1 MHEYFRNSLLSPL
14 IGKRNFLVEAISTKL
29 SHFKLVLTV
38 NLTSVRHVMIKF
50 GGIYCTKITEIHFFA
65 RDLDRSLGK
74 ESFLLMLLQLKL
86 SHNLSF
92 LKTWLQCAMLKNL
105 HDPVITNCPI
115 EDCFIK
121 YVLFKVEC
129 MVPQKEYY
137 FLKYF
142 SWQVSIKIGLSD
154 IQHNNT
160 NINDKLNIFS
170 KLPDKFE

>member
-1 MHEYFRNSLLSPL
+1 
-14 IGKRNFLVEAISTKL
+14 
-29 SHFKLVLTV
+29 
-38 NLTSVRHVMIKF
+38 
-50 GGIYCTKITEIHFFA
+50 
-65 RDLDRSLGK
+65 
-74 ESFLLMLLQLKL
+74 
-86 SHNLSF
+86 
-92 LKTWLQCAMLKNL
+92 MLKNL
-105 HDPVITNCPI
+105 HDHVITNCPI

-121 YVLFKVEC
+121 YVIFKVEC

-142 SWQVSIKIGLSD
+142 SRQVSIKIGLSD